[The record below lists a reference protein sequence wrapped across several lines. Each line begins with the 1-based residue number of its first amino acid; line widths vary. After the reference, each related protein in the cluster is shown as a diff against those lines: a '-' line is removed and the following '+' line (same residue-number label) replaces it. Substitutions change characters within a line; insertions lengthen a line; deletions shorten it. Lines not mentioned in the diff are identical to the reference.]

1 MKRGVLVLLATI
13 LLPSCGFAD
22 GHGPV
27 FGLATPTNSKGEWS
41 FDSGVFG
48 RTNSFGSQASFRE
61 LIGYGFTPH
70 VTVSLTAPVVFGSAS
85 LTPTRI
91 QAGDDFD
98 AKVAWRFQHRATKV
112 GTRFE
117 STAFAGLVAP
127 GPQSG
132 FAGIARTSNAP
143 GTMFGA
149 VTGMASRSNY
159 IWIGSTFTKFY
170 ERNGD
175 RRPDVLDYS
184 LVYGYRPAKWRRP
197 PDKWDWRL
205 FGELVGER
213 SGRFVQR
220 SATVP
225 ETQAHQ
231 VFVGPT
237 ALGIYRNYTVSF
249 GAQFPIYRDVGSLF
263 PKERVRFA
271 INFSY
276 LLFQHSKEK
285 P

>member
-1 MKRGVLVLLATI
+1 MKRGIAVLVAAF

-70 VTVSLTAPVVFGSAS
+70 VTVSITAPVVFGSAS

-91 QAGDDFD
+91 QAGGDFD

-112 GTRFE
+112 GTRLE
-117 STAFAGLVAP
+117 STAFVGLAAP

-149 VTGMASRSNY
+149 VTKMASRSNY

-170 ERNGD
+170 EHNGD

-213 SGRFVQR
+213 SGRFVQG
-220 SATVP
+220 SAVVP
-225 ETQAHQ
+225 ETSAHQ

-249 GAQFPIYRDVGSLF
+249 GAQFPVYRDVGSLF

>member
-1 MKRGVLVLLATI
+1 MKRVVLVLLAAF
-13 LLPSCGFAD
+13 LLPSYGLAD

-48 RTNSFGSQASFRE
+48 RTNSSESQASFHE

-70 VTVSLTAPVVFGSAS
+70 MTVSITAPVVFGNAS

-91 QAGDDFD
+91 QAGGDFD

-117 STAFAGLVAP
+117 STAFVGLAAP

-149 VTGMASRSNY
+149 VTGMASRSHY
-159 IWIGSTFTKFY
+159 VWIGSTFTKFY

-184 LVYGYRPAKWRRP
+184 LVYGYRPLKWRRP

-213 SGRFVQR
+213 SGRFVQG
-220 SATVP
+220 SVVVP
-225 ETQAHQ
+225 ETSAHQ

-249 GAQFPIYRDVGSLF
+249 GAQFPVYRDVGSLF

-276 LLFQHSKEK
+276 LLFQYSKEK